1 MNEKNEVILE
11 KGIKAVVWN
20 FTLPD
25 TPANDTAF
33 GSYGE
38 NFWALSGVQSGETAA
53 SQKLT
58 EQVYDMLLENR
69 LSPYKLPYNVLDE
82 RAAVRYFVTNFSFFS
97 VLTDNAPFHTALY
110 NV

>member
-11 KGIKAVVWN
+11 KKIKAVVWN

-33 GSYGE
+33 GNYGE
-38 NFWALSGVQSGETAA
+38 NFWTLSGVQSGETAA

-69 LSPYKLPYNVLDE
+69 LSPYNLPYDVLDE
-82 RAAVRYFVTNFSFFS
+82 RAAVQYFVTNFSFFL
-97 VLTDNAPFHTALY
+97 VLTNNAPFYTALH
-110 NV
+110 NA

>member
-11 KGIKAVVWN
+11 KEIKAVVWN

-33 GSYGE
+33 GNYGE
-38 NFWALSGVQSGETAA
+38 NFWALSSVQSGETAA

-58 EQVYDMLLENR
+58 EQVYDMLFENR
-69 LSPYKLPYNVLDE
+69 LSPYNLPYDVLDE
-82 RAAVRYFVTNFSFFS
+82 RAAVRYFVTNFSFF
-97 VLTDNAPFHTALY
+97 FRC
-110 NV
+110 

>member
-1 MNEKNEVILE
+1 MELYAPGHACKR
-11 KGIKAVVWN
+11 
-20 FTLPD
+20 
-25 TPANDTAF
+25 
-33 GSYGE
+33 YGFRQLRRE
-38 NFWALSGVQSGETAA
+38 LLGASVEQSGETAA

-58 EQVYDMLLENR
+58 EQVYDMLFENR
-69 LSPYKLPYNVLDE
+69 LSPYNLPYDVLDE